1 MKEYIELILLSYI
14 CIETY
19 TSVNVFLTHGTHGAY
34 GADSFFFFSP
44 LTAFFCS
51 IPNIL

>member
-19 TSVNVFLTHGTHGAY
+19 TSVNVFLTHRTHGAY
-34 GADSFFFFSP
+34 GADSWFFFP
-44 LTAFFCS
+44 H
-51 IPNIL
+51 